1 MRAVV
6 QRVSRASVA
15 VEGEVVG
22 QIDHG
27 LLVLVGIAPG
37 DGPEDSR
44 VLADKL
50 VGLRIFADDDGRM
63 NRSVSDVGGGVL
75 VVSQFTLYGDTRKGR
90 RPSFTG
96 AAPPEAAAPLV
107 GLVAEGIS
115 AAGVEVATGVFGA
128 MMAVELA
135 NDGPVTLILE
145 VEGGRVV

>member
-1 MRAVV
+1 MT
-6 QRVSRASVA
+6 

-22 QIDHG
+22 QIRHG
-27 LLVLVGIAPG
+27 LLVLVGVAPQ
-37 DGPEDSR
+37 DTVEDAR

-63 NRSVSDVGGGVL
+63 NRSVSDVAGGVL
-75 VVSQFTLYGDTRKGR
+75 VVSQFTLYGDARKGR

-96 AAPPEAAAPLV
+96 AAQPDRAAPLV
-107 GLVAEGIS
+107 DLVAECIT

-128 MMAVELA
+128 MMAVELL

-145 VEGGRVV
+145 VEDGKLH